1 MNLRTKSTTL
11 NGFGESA
18 VTVIMVNGTSHQ
30 DGLSAAALAGASNTM
45 TLLTDGTGTLNVKA
59 GGSVSNASGTATSA
73 DQRIIYDTDSGQLF
87 YDADGS
93 LGGAAVLFGM
103 VAGHP
108 PLTGAD
114 FVVV

>member
-1 MNLRTKSTTL
+1 MDTILDFQKGIDRIELDDSVFAGLDLGKL
-11 NGFGESA
+11 DASA
-18 VTVIMVNGTSHQ
+18 FVAN
-30 DGLSAAALAGASNTM
+30 A
-45 TLLTDGTGTLNVKA
+45 TGV
-59 GGSVSNASGTATSA
+59 ATSA

-93 LGGAAVLFGM
+93 LGGAAVLFGI

>member
-1 MNLRTKSTTL
+1 MEALVQQHHIVEGLAQLLKPAAVADPFRIELDDSVFAGLDLGKL
-11 NGFGESA
+11 DASA
-18 VTVIMVNGTSHQ
+18 FVAN
-30 DGLSAAALAGASNTM
+30 A
-45 TLLTDGTGTLNVKA
+45 TGV
-59 GGSVSNASGTATSA
+59 ATSA

-93 LGGAAVLFGM
+93 LGGAAVLFGI

-114 FVVV
+114 VVVV